1 MNGRNTMTMEYIK
14 KLMGWCPMKN
24 SLGKRKQE
32 NNYPDFK
39 LENGIIEL
47 VSSPVD
53 LQEGRTFKVQVDFFP
68 EWWALVTMFS
78 TLIIFLLLWTYSPES
93 SFLTVLSELILYLPL
108 IVLLLFHHPSTI
120 TVMPEK
126 IIVKRPIRKPVVIEK
141 KDIRQMLV
149 TRNENHHLR
158 WPMRLVFL
166 ITLPIILL
174 RTVERIVRD
183 LQLEDAAPAS
193 AKLSLFLLQSLTA
206 TYLLVFFYDFELKA
220 PYLQTLKVTTYSN
233 LKLWMYT
240 EKPEEFTK
248 LLNFGI

>member
-1 MNGRNTMTMEYIK
+1 
-14 KLMGWCPMKN
+14 
-24 SLGKRKQE
+24 
-32 NNYPDFK
+32 
-39 LENGIIEL
+39 
-47 VSSPVD
+47 
-53 LQEGRTFKVQVDFFP
+53 
-68 EWWALVTMFS
+68 
-78 TLIIFLLLWTYSPES
+78 
-93 SFLTVLSELILYLPL
+93 
-108 IVLLLFHHPSTI
+108 
-120 TVMPEK
+120 MPEK

-141 KDIRQMLV
+141 KDIRQMSV

-206 TYLLVFFYDFELKA
+206 TYLLDISSRHIFSTYLLVFFYDFELKA
-220 PYLQTLKVTTYSN
+220 PYQQTLKVTTYSN

-240 EKPEEFTK
+240 EKPEGFTK